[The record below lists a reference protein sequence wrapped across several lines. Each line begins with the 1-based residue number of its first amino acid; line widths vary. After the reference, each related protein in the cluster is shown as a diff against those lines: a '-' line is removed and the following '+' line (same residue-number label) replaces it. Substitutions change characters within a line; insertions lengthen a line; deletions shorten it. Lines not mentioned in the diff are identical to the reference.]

1 MNPTRL
7 ITLATLALA
16 SSLPL
21 AAQAPAAA
29 APVVPPGNT
38 RASPHETVSARVGG
52 RNLVTITY
60 GRPYMK
66 GRKVWGELVKFDKG
80 DRLGADEATTFLT
93 QVPLVIGDTTIPA
106 GVYTLYIVASA
117 TGANK
122 LAFSSNLGKWGIP
135 VDETKDV
142 ARVELKKETLEA
154 PIEQLSIGIA
164 PNPPDGG
171 TIVIAWENT
180 KFSLPFTVKK

>member
-1 MNPTRL
+1 MKPTRSL
-7 ITLATLALA
+7 LALATLALA
-16 SSLPL
+16 SALPL
-21 AAQAPAAA
+21 AAQ

-38 RASPHETVSARVGG
+38 RASPHETISARIGG
-52 RNLVTITY
+52 RNLVTVTY

-66 GRKVWGELVKFDKG
+66 GRTIWGDLVKFDKG
-80 DRLGADEATTFLT
+80 DRLGADEATTLLT

-117 TGANK
+117 TGPNK

-142 ARVELKKETLEA
+142 ARVELKKEMLEA

-171 TIVIAWENT
+171 TLVIAWEKT